1 VATYILR
8 RLIATIPVLIL
19 VTFGAFALIRI
30 IPGDLATLKL
40 GADATPAEIRE
51 YQERLGLTDP
61 IPVQYVRWLG
71 NTLRGDLGESQWEFR
86 PVTEVVKDKFP
97 VTMELAFLAIAVS
110 TVIAIP
116 FGIVSAVRQDSWLDQ
131 TLRFIAVL
139 FLAIPVFWLGVLLIT
154 LPSIW
159 FNWKPPLT
167 GYVHLWEDPIAN
179 LQRMIWPA
187 LVIGAS
193 SAALVMRLMRS
204 SLLEVL
210 RQDYIRTA
218 WAKGLQERSVIYRHA
233 LKGAM
238 IPVITIL
245 GLQLSILLGGTVIA
259 EQIFSLPGMGRS
271 MLGAI
276 LQRDYELVQSYVFIF
291 AVIYLLMNLL
301 VDLVY
306 GYLDPRIRY
315 G

>member
-19 VTFGAFALIRI
+19 VTFGAFALIRV

-40 GADATPAEIRE
+40 GQDATPEEIQDYRE
-51 YQERLGLTDP
+51 ELGLTDP
-61 IPVQYVRWLG
+61 VPLQYAKWVGSVL
-71 NTLRGDLGESQWEFR
+71 TGDLGESQWEFR
-86 PVTEVVKDKFP
+86 PVSEVVRDKFP
-97 VTMELAFLAIAVS
+97 VTMELALLATAIS

-131 TLRFIAVL
+131 SLRFVAVL
-139 FLAIPVFWLGVLLIT
+139 FLAIPSFWLAILAIT

-159 FNWKPPLT
+159 FGWKPPLT
-167 GYVHLWEDPIAN
+167 GYANFWEDPATN
-179 LQRMIWPA
+179 LQRMWLPA

-218 WAKGLQERSVIYRHA
+218 WAKGLKERSVIYRHA

-238 IPVITIL
+238 IPVITIV
-245 GLQLSILLGGTVIA
+245 GLQLSVLLGGSVIA

-276 LQRDYELVQSYVFIF
+276 SKRDYPLVQSYVLIF
-291 AVIYLLMNLL
+291 SVIYLLMNL
-301 VDLVY
+301 VIDLLY

-315 G
+315 S

>member
-1 VATYILR
+1 MATYILR
-8 RLIATIPVLIL
+8 RLIATIPVLLL

-30 IPGDLATLKL
+30 IPGDLAALKL
-40 GADATPAEIRE
+40 GEDATPLEMQE
-51 YQERLGLTDP
+51 YRDKLGLNDP
-61 IPVQYVRWLG
+61 IPVQYVKWLA
-71 NTLRGDLGESQWEFR
+71 NVARGDLGESQWEFR
-86 PVTEVVKDKFP
+86 PVSEVVRDKFP
-97 VTMELAFLAIAVS
+97 VTFELALLAIVIS
-110 TVIAIP
+110 TLIAIP
-116 FGIVSAVRQDSWLDQ
+116 FGIISAVRQDSMLDQ
-131 TLRFIAVL
+131 VLRFTAIL
-139 FLAIPVFWLGVLLIT
+139 FLAVPAFWLAILLIT

-159 FNWKPPLT
+159 FGWKPPLT
-167 GYVHLWEDPIAN
+167 GYVEFWENPVAN

-204 SLLEVL
+204 TLLEVL

-218 WAKGLQERSVIYRHA
+218 WAKGLRERSVISRHA
-233 LKGAM
+233 LKAAM

-245 GLQLSILLGGTVIA
+245 GLQLSVLLGGAVIA

-276 LQRDYELVQSYVFIF
+276 SKRDYALVQSYVLIF
-291 AVIYLLMNLL
+291 AIIYLLMNLV
-301 VDLVY
+301 VDLIY

-315 G
+315 S

>member
-19 VTFGAFALIRI
+19 VTFGAFALIRV

-40 GADATPAEIRE
+40 GADATPAEIEEYRE
-51 YQERLGLTDP
+51 ELGLKDP
-61 IPVQYVRWLG
+61 IPVQYAKWAG
-71 NTLRGDLGESQWEFR
+71 ATLTGDLGESQWEFR
-86 PVTEVVKDKFP
+86 PVSEVVKDKLP
-97 VTMELAFLAIAVS
+97 VTMELALLATAIS

-116 FGIVSAVRQDSWLDQ
+116 FGIISAIRQDSWLDQ
-131 TLRFIAVL
+131 GLRFVAVL
-139 FLAIPVFWLGVLLIT
+139 FLAIPAFWLGVLIIT

-159 FNWKPPLT
+159 FGWKPPLT
-167 GYVHLWEDPIAN
+167 GYTEFWENPVAN

-218 WAKGLQERSVIYRHA
+218 WAKGLKERSVIYRHA

-238 IPVITIL
+238 IPVITIV
-245 GLQLSILLGGTVIA
+245 GLQLSVLLGGSVIA
-259 EQIFSLPGMGRS
+259 EQVFALPGMGSS
-271 MLGAI
+271 MLSAI
-276 LQRDYELVQSYVFIF
+276 GKRDYALVQSYVLIF
-291 AVIYLLMNLL
+291 SVIYLAMNLV
-301 VDLVY
+301 VDLMY

-315 G
+315 S

>member
-1 VATYILR
+1 MATYILR

-19 VTFGAFALIRI
+19 VTFGAFALIRV

-40 GADATPAEIRE
+40 GQDATPEEIQDYRE
-51 YQERLGLTDP
+51 DLGLTDP
-61 IPVQYVRWLG
+61 VPVQYAKWVGAVL
-71 NTLRGDLGESQWEFR
+71 TGDLGESQWEFR
-86 PVTEVVKDKFP
+86 PVSDVVRDKFP
-97 VTMELAFLAIAVS
+97 VTMELALLATAIS

-131 TLRFIAVL
+131 GLRFIAVL
-139 FLAIPVFWLGVLLIT
+139 FLAIPSFWLAILAIT

-159 FNWKPPLT
+159 LGWKPPLT
-167 GYVHLWEDPIAN
+167 GYANFWEDPATN
-179 LQRMIWPA
+179 LERMWLPA

-218 WAKGLQERSVIYRHA
+218 WAKGLKERSVIYRHA

-238 IPVITIL
+238 IPVITIV
-245 GLQLSILLGGTVIA
+245 GLQLSVLLGGSVIA
-259 EQIFSLPGMGRS
+259 EQVFALPGMGSS
-271 MLGAI
+271 MLSAI
-276 LQRDYELVQSYVFIF
+276 GKRDYALVQSYVLIF
-291 AVIYLLMNLL
+291 SVIYLLMNLV
-301 VDLVY
+301 VDLLY

-315 G
+315 S

>member
-1 VATYILR
+1 
-8 RLIATIPVLIL
+8 LIATIPVLIL
-19 VTFGAFALIRI
+19 VTFGTFALIRV

-40 GADATPAEIRE
+40 GQDATPAEIEEYRE
-51 YQERLGLTDP
+51 ELGLTDP
-61 IPVQYVRWLG
+61 VPVQYAKWVGAVL
-71 NTLRGDLGESQWEFR
+71 TGDLGESQWEFR
-86 PVTEVVKDKFP
+86 PVSDVVKDKFP
-97 VTMELAFLAIAVS
+97 VTMELALLATTIS

-131 TLRFIAVL
+131 GLRFIAVL
-139 FLAIPVFWLGVLLIT
+139 FLAIPSFWLAILAIT

-159 FNWKPPLT
+159 FGWKPPLT
-167 GYVHLWEDPIAN
+167 GYANFWEDPATN
-179 LQRMIWPA
+179 LERMWLPA

-218 WAKGLQERSVIYRHA
+218 WAKGLKERSVIYRHA

-238 IPVITIL
+238 IPVITIV
-245 GLQLSILLGGTVIA
+245 GLQLSVLLGGSVIA

-276 LQRDYELVQSYVFIF
+276 SKRDYPLVQSYVLIF
-291 AVIYLLMNLL
+291 SMIYLLMNL
-301 VDLVY
+301 VIDLMY

-315 G
+315 S

>member
-8 RLIATIPVLIL
+8 RLIATVPVLIL
-19 VTFGAFALIRI
+19 VTFGAFALIRV

-40 GADATPAEIRE
+40 GQEATPAEVEEYRE
-51 YQERLGLTDP
+51 ELGLTDP
-61 IPVQYVRWLG
+61 IPVQYVKWVG
-71 NTLRGDLGESQWEFR
+71 ATLAGDFGESQWEFR
-86 PVTEVVKDKFP
+86 PVSDVVKDKFP
-97 VTMELAFLAIAVS
+97 VTMELALLATAIS

-116 FGIVSAVRQDSWLDQ
+116 FGIVSAIRQDGWLDQ
-131 TLRFIAVL
+131 SLRFIAIL
-139 FLAIPVFWLGVLLIT
+139 FLAIPSFWLGILVIT

-159 FNWKPPLT
+159 IGWKPPLT
-167 GYVHLWEDPIAN
+167 GYANLWDNPVEN

-238 IPVITIL
+238 IPVITIV
-245 GLQLSILLGGTVIA
+245 GLQLSVLLGGAVIA
-259 EQIFSLPGMGRS
+259 EQIFALPGMGRS

-276 LQRDYELVQSYVFIF
+276 SKRDYPLVQSYVLIF
-291 AVIYLLMNLL
+291 SVIYLVMNLV
-301 VDLVY
+301 VDLLY

-315 G
+315 S